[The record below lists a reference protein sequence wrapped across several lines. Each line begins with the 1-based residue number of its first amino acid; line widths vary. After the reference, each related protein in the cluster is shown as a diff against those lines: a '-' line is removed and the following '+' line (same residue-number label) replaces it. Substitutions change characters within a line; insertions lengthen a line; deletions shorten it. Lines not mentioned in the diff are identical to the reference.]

1 MKSHLFKKCPEEA
14 HEEDLK
20 SRASVE
26 ESISSTT
33 QPQAIE
39 TSHEDLRKTFA
50 PEPKVE
56 DPEARW
62 ERKVKEFNSLT
73 PHESEWGRI
82 WAEQTN
88 GVMFGYMQYRLESG
102 LTVTYTKSNCFPLPV
117 TSAELAFLKGCLNN
131 NFKGDGSDRD
141 PRDKNK
147 REEVLDR
154 IISIRKTSN
163 TKRKRSPGRLL
174 RVGPARDANGE
185 VPEVPVESSRN
196 DRRMEEILDGL
207 KSITH
212 QWRG

>member
-1 MKSHLFKKCPEEA
+1 MKSHLFQKCPEEA

-131 NFKGDGSDRD
+131 NFKGDGSDTD

-147 REEVLDR
+147 REEVLDSLISFR
-154 IISIRKTSN
+154 INMASGG
-163 TKRKRSPGRLL
+163 RSVGRLL
-174 RVGPARDANGE
+174 RVGGDASGE
-185 VPEVPVESSRN
+185 VREPVESN

>member
-1 MKSHLFKKCPEEA
+1 MKSHLFKKWPEEA
-14 HEEDLK
+14 HKEDLE
-20 SRASVE
+20 SRATVE
-26 ESISSTT
+26 ESMSSTT
-33 QPQAIE
+33 QPK
-39 TSHEDLRKTFA
+39 SDPEDLRKTFA
-50 PEPKVE
+50 PKPKAE

-73 PHESEWGRI
+73 PYESEWGRI
-82 WAEQTN
+82 GAEQSN

-117 TSAELAFLKGCLNN
+117 TSAELAFLEGCLNN
-131 NFKGDGSDRD
+131 NFKGDGSDTD

-147 REEVLDR
+147 REEVLDSLIRFR
-154 IISIRKTSN
+154 ISMASGG
-163 TKRKRSPGRLL
+163 RSVGRLL
-174 RVGPARDANGE
+174 RVGGDASGE
-185 VPEVPVESSRN
+185 VREAPVESN